1 MRKLLTLTISLIT
14 ILLWGSSCQKSDIEK
29 DDGEK
34 ITVSLNLDGD
44 FNVAVD
50 QDPITKALTK
60 ASTDDVYAVNVKWN
74 PSGGSINSYYA
85 YGLFDNLQDMH
96 ITLLAHHKYSFEVTL
111 IKDAKNTLFYGQ
123 AFNNTFDGFCYPFQT
138 NASGSTLLNNTFII
152 GSGNRFTGMSSG
164 DAHIKSQSSPSASNA
179 VHNASLNRF
188 YGITTNYEPVP
199 NGTVD
204 IYLKRYVFG
213 ANIIVTGLT
222 GSDGKLKLTCG
233 DWFSPYYLYSNYE
246 SGEMIRTLT
255 TIPSENENQTITLN
269 FISNRGEPWD
279 LSQSQ
284 VITFKRNVM
293 TTINITL
300 NPDLSGAIF
309 DLIEEDFDENDID
322 LGINT
327 DGYID
332 IIVNPD
338 NQ

>member
-1 MRKLLTLTISLIT
+1 
-14 ILLWGSSCQKSDIEK
+14 
-29 DDGEK
+29 
-34 ITVSLNLDGD
+34 
-44 FNVAVD
+44 
-50 QDPITKALTK
+50 
-60 ASTDDVYAVNVKWN
+60 
-74 PSGGSINSYYA
+74 
-85 YGLFDNLQDMH
+85 
-96 ITLLAHHKYSFEVTL
+96 
-111 IKDAKNTLFYGQ
+111 
-123 AFNNTFDGFCYPFQT
+123 
-138 NASGSTLLNNTFII
+138 
-152 GSGNRFTGMSSG
+152 
-164 DAHIKSQSSPSASNA
+164 
-179 VHNASLNRF
+179 
-188 YGITTNYEPVP
+188 
-199 NGTVD
+199 
-204 IYLKRYVFG
+204 
-213 ANIIVTGLT
+213 
-222 GSDGKLKLTCG
+222 
-233 DWFSPYYLYSNYE
+233 
-246 SGEMIRTLT
+246 MIRTLT